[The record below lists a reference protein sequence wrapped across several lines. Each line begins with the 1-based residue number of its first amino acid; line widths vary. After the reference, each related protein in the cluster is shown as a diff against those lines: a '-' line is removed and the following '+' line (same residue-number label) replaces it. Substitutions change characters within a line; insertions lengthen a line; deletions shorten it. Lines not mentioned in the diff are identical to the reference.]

1 MSTVVTFNNLT
12 EEDKNRFY
20 AESSK
25 YVEDGKDNPFP
36 WAAPWL
42 WCQWDEIPPG
52 DTVEDSAKQWIK
64 QNAEEILRL
73 ERERLDFM
81 KEDGEINS
89 PAADNLIF
97 KIQLLDMLWAE

>member
-1 MSTVVTFNNLT
+1 MSKTFMQL
-12 EEDKNRFY
+12 EPQERERFY
-20 AESSK
+20 STAGV
-25 YVEDGKDNPFP
+25 YVDDGKDNPFP

-73 ERERLDFM
+73 ERDRLDFI
-81 KEDGEINS
+81 KEDGELNS
-89 PAADNLIF
+89 AAADDLIF
-97 KIQLLDMLWAE
+97 KIQLLEMLKAE